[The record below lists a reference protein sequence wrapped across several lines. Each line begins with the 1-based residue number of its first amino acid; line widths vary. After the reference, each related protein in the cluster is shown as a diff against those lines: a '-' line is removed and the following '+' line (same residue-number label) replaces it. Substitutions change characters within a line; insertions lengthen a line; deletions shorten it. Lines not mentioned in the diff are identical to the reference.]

1 MFARSL
7 RNYGRII
14 FRRFQHSSHVPASE
28 SVPFSNKFGFDLSP
42 PPIHEYWNIHNST
55 ILFAFVPVFL
65 GIAYFAK
72 YVGKT
77 VDANAAY
84 LGYADSNHHQSAKSH
99 LGNLKQHLPKKSKL

>member
-1 MFARSL
+1 MFTRSL

-14 FRRFQHSSHVPASE
+14 FRRFQHSSHAPASE

-84 LGYADSNHHQSAKSH
+84 LGYADSEASPVSKIPFGQSQAVPAKEE
-99 LGNLKQHLPKKSKL
+99 